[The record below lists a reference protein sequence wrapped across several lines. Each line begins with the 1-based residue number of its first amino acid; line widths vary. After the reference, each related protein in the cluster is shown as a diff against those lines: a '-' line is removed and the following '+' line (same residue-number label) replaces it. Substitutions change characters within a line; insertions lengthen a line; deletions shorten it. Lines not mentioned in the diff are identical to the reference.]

1 MGAVLKKRKR
11 MKSLAHNLY
20 TAQIITLLGDTTDN
34 IGIIISDRLYDKI
47 LALEVKFNDYYWYGW
62 DGDNGF

>member
-1 MGAVLKKRKR
+1 
-11 MKSLAHNLY
+11 MKSLAHNIY